1 MIFNVTIAKKKLRLT
16 EGSDDGYHFLAI
28 KCFLIMVYV
37 YIYIYTLI
45 FRHNAIAHL
54 IVYRTV

>member
-1 MIFNVTIAKKKLRLT
+1 MIFDVTIAKKKLRLT

-37 YIYIYTLI
+37 YIYIYT
-45 FRHNAIAHL
+45 HL
-54 IVYRTV
+54 FLDIMPLHI